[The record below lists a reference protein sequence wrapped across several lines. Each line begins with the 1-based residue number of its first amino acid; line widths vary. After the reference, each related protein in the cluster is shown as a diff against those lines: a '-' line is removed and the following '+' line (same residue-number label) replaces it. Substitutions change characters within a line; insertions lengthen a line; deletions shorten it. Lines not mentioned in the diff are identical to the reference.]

1 MDNEIPPP
9 ETHEAKPLLT
19 DKQLSVLR
27 LRARGYSQQE
37 VAEMMGT
44 SRSNISILEKR
55 AHQNIERAR
64 ITINLWKMIK
74 APVSVKIPAG
84 TDIFEVPRIVFSSA
98 DQKDIRLTVNSLDI
112 IVQLR
117 NKAAQLIRKRAFL
130 SDVHIYVTDNGDILV
145 QKA

>member
-1 MDNEIPPP
+1 MDNETPPP
-9 ETHEAKPLLT
+9 KTREAKPLLT

-37 VAEMMGT
+37 VADIMGT

-55 AHQNIERAR
+55 AHQNIERAK
-64 ITINLWKMIK
+64 ITINQWKMIK

-84 TDIFEVPRIVFSSA
+84 TDIFEVPRMVFASA
-98 DQKDIRLTVNSLDI
+98 DQKDIRLTVNSLDM

-130 SDVHIYVTDNGDILV
+130 SDVDVYVTESGDILV
-145 QKA
+145 QKV

>member
-1 MDNEIPPP
+1 MDNEIPPS

-130 SDVHIYVTDNGDILV
+130 SDVDIYVTDNGDILV